1 MANKVYKGRGIMEGQ
16 VEGEALISHQP
27 LRFVGGVDADTGII
41 YQKGHD
47 LEGVKITGKI
57 LIFPEAKGSV
67 GTSSVVFHM
76 AKVRTAPLAMITYR
90 PDPPLIFGA
99 ILGDV
104 PMLSTEGQ
112 QWGNE
117 IKTGMQLKFDG
128 KSGTVEVVE

>member
-1 MANKVYKGRGIMEGQ
+1 MPRIFKGRGIMDGE
-16 VEGEALISHQP
+16 VEGEALVSHQT
-27 LRFVGGVDADTGII
+27 LRFVGGVDADTGIV

-47 LEGVKITGKI
+47 LEGKKITGKI

-76 AKVRTAPLAMITYR
+76 GKVGTAPAAMITYR

-99 ILGDV
+99 ILGEV
-104 PMLSTEGQ
+104 PMLSTEGE

-117 IKTGMQLKFDG
+117 IKTGDKLQLDG
-128 KSGTVEVVE
+128 KTGVVKLLD